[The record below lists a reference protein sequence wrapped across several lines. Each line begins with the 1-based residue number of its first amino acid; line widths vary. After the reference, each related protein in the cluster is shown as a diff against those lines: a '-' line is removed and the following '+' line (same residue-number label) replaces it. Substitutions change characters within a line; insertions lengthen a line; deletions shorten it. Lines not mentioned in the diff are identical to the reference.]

1 MEKYIITS
9 GCSYSDVSMNA
20 WPKYID
26 ELFDDVIVKNY
37 GSCSRGNDYISRTII
52 SSVQKLLDDG
62 VEPNNIFVLGCWSG
76 LQRRDILINKESVK
90 QHFSLSHHVTYEND
104 VVLDITEQNTKF
116 TKDLPIG
123 EWESFNEEWWKL
135 ISEEQGIIISLENIL
150 RTEWF
155 LRDKKIN
162 YKFFSFVNIFVD
174 SHYFEEWNP
183 KYNTESNT
191 KIIEKYPNTKY
202 LWNMVDWDKW
212 WFWKN
217 YGGVGNWILENV
229 KGGYDKDELD
239 GMLGHNHPTEKG
251 HREFA
256 KKIVSIFI
264 NDTYK

>member
-20 WPKYID
+20 WPKFID
-26 ELFDDVIVKNY
+26 ELFDDVVVKNY
-37 GSCSRGNDYISRTII
+37 GSCARGNDYISRTII
-52 SSVQKLLDDG
+52 SSVQKLLDG
-62 VEPNNIFVLGCWSG
+62 GIEPSNILVLGCWSG
-76 LQRRDILINKESVK
+76 LQRRDILINKESIK
-90 QHFSLSHHVTYEND
+90 QHFSLSHHNKDEND
-104 VVLDITEQNTKF
+104 LGF

-123 EWESFNEEWWKL
+123 EWENFNEEWWKL
-135 ISEEQGIIISLENIL
+135 ISEEQGIVISLENIL

-162 YKFFSFVNIFVD
+162 YKFFSFVNIFID

-183 KYNTESNT
+183 KYNTESDT

-202 LWNMVDWDKW
+202 LWDMIDWDKW

-229 KGGYDKDELD
+229 KGGYDEDELG

-251 HREFA
+251 HKDFA

-264 NDTYK
+264 NDTYNNKE

>member
-20 WPKYID
+20 WPKFID
-26 ELFDDVIVKNY
+26 ELFDDVVVKNY
-37 GSCSRGNDYISRTII
+37 GSCARGNDYISRTII

-62 VEPNNIFVLGCWSG
+62 IEPSNILVLGCWSG
-76 LQRRDILINKESVK
+76 LQRRDILINKESTE
-90 QHFSLSHHVTYEND
+90 QHFSLSHHNKDEND
-104 VVLDITEQNTKF
+104 LGF

-123 EWESFNEEWWKL
+123 EWENFNEEWWKL
-135 ISEEQGIIISLENIL
+135 ISEEQGIIMSLENIL

-202 LWNMVDWDKW
+202 LWDMIDWDKW

-229 KGGYDKDELD
+229 KGGYDKDELG

-251 HREFA
+251 HKDFA
-256 KKIVSIFI
+256 EKIVSIFI
-264 NDTYK
+264 NDTYNKE

>member
-1 MEKYIITS
+1 VEKYIITS
-9 GCSYSDVSMNA
+9 GCSYSDVSMGA
-20 WPKYID
+20 WPKHID
-26 ELFDDVIVKNY
+26 EFFPNVIVKNY
-37 GSCSRGNDYISRTII
+37 GSCARGNDYISRTII

-62 VEPNNIFVLGCWSG
+62 VKPNNIFVLGCWSG

-90 QHFSLSHHVTYEND
+90 QHFSLSHHTKK
-104 VVLDITEQNTKF
+104 QNELGF
-116 TKDLPIG
+116 TNKLPIG
-123 EWESFNEEWWKL
+123 EWEGFNEEWWKL

-202 LWNMVDWDKW
+202 LWDMIDWDKW

-229 KGGYDKDELD
+229 KGGYDKDEIG

-251 HREFA
+251 HKEFA
-256 KKIVSIFI
+256 EKIVSIFI
-264 NDTYK
+264 NDTYN